1 MAASILL
8 IDDDASVLRA
18 VGAFFEQ
25 RGWDVFRELSGE
37 AGLAMWERTHAEVV
51 LLDLN
56 LPGIDGLEVLEHL
69 RGRETA
75 VILLTGDGDVRAA
88 VQAMRSGAENFLVK
102 PVDLEHLMEAA
113 KRAAEKVRLR
123 RLNRALVGQ
132 GGTHDVL
139 EALGTHEPMRSV
151 RTQVS
156 ALARSEQAG
165 ILLEGESGTG
175 KRTVARI
182 LHDLSNRRE
191 SPFLEVSCIVTD
203 AAELQAQLFGTE
215 AGVGG
220 VPPLQQGLVEMADGG
235 TLLLT
240 EIVSAPPPIQHLLA
254 QVLTTRA
261 FRRVGGVREIPV
273 DVRMIGTTSE
283 STADALSSGRFVKEL
298 YYQVRV
304 TPVMVPSLRERH
316 REDLLAVIR
325 RKVEGLVT
333 GLPGA
338 PSKLSDEVI
347 ERLLT
352 YQWPGNLREM
362 ANVLERAL
370 LASRGREQV
379 EVEHLPAEFRARP
392 GPFDRR
398 HTPLTMEEVE
408 RMHIDRTLKHHKGN
422 RTRAAEE
429 LGISRATL
437 IAKIKRYAIPH

>member
-1 MAASILL
+1 MADSILL

-18 VGAFFEQ
+18 IGAFFEQ

-37 AGLAMWERTHAEVV
+37 AGLAMWERTHADVV

-56 LPGIDGLEVLEHL
+56 LPGIDGLEVLEQL

-132 GGTHDVL
+132 TGPHDVL
-139 EALGTHEPMRSV
+139 EALGSHEPMRSV
-151 RTQVS
+151 RAQVT
-156 ALARSEQAG
+156 ALARSDQMG
-165 ILLEGESGTG
+165 ILLEGESGSG

-182 LHDLSNRRE
+182 LHDLSVQRDA
-191 SPFLEVSCIVTD
+191 PFLEVSCMVPD
-203 AAELQAQLFGTE
+203 ATALQAQLFGTE
-215 AGVGG
+215 AGADGT
-220 VPPLQQGLVEMADGG
+220 PPLQQGLIELADGG

-240 EIVSAPPPIQHLLA
+240 EIVAAPESIQHLLA
-254 QVLTTRA
+254 QVLTSRS

-283 STADALSSGRFVKEL
+283 STADALSSGRFARDL

-304 TPVMVPSLRERH
+304 TPVAMPPLRERH
-316 REDLLAVIR
+316 REDLLAVVR

-338 PSKLSDEVI
+338 PHKLSDEVM
-347 ERLLT
+347 ERLLA

-398 HTPLTMEEVE
+398 HNPLTIDEVE

>member
-1 MAASILL
+1 MADSILL

-18 VGAFFEQ
+18 IGAFFEQ

-56 LPGIDGLEVLEHL
+56 LPGIDGLEVLERL

-132 GGTHDVL
+132 TGPHDVV
-139 EALGTHEPMRSV
+139 EALGSREPMRSL
-151 RTQVS
+151 RAQVTT
-156 ALARSEQAG
+156 LARSDQAG

-182 LHDLSNRRE
+182 LHDLSVRRDA
-191 SPFLEVSCIVTD
+191 PFVEVSCMVPD
-203 AAELQAQLFGTE
+203 ATALQAQLFGTE
-215 AGVGG
+215 AGANGS
-220 VPPLQQGLVEMADGG
+220 PPLQQGLIELADGG

-240 EIVSAPPPIQHLLA
+240 EIVAAPASIQHALA
-254 QVLTTRA
+254 QVLTSRA

-273 DVRMIGTTSE
+273 DVRLVGTTSE
-283 STADALSSGRFVKEL
+283 STADTLTSGRFTKEL
-298 YYQVRV
+298 YYQLRV
-304 TPVMVPSLRERH
+304 TPIAMPPLKERH

-338 PSKLSDEVI
+338 PSKLSDEVL
-347 ERLLT
+347 ERLLA

-398 HTPLTMEEVE
+398 HTPLTIDEVE

>member
-1 MAASILL
+1 MADSILL

-56 LPGIDGLEVLEHL
+56 LPGIDGLEVLEQL
-69 RGRETA
+69 RARETA

-132 GGTHDVL
+132 TGPHDVL

-151 RTQVS
+151 RAQITT
-156 ALARSEQAG
+156 LARSDQAG

-182 LHDLSNRRE
+182 LHDLSLQRE
-191 SPFLEVSCIVTD
+191 EPFLEVSCMVPD
-203 AAELQAQLFGTE
+203 ATALQAQLFGTE
-215 AGVGG
+215 AGVDGT
-220 VPPLQQGLVEMADGG
+220 PPLQQGLIEMADGG

-240 EIVSAPPPIQHLLA
+240 EIVAAPASIQHLLA
-254 QVLTTRA
+254 QVISSRS

-273 DVRMIGTTSE
+273 DVRLIGTTSE

-304 TPVMVPSLRERH
+304 TPIAMPPLRERH

-338 PSKLSDEVI
+338 PSKLSDEVM
-347 ERLLT
+347 ERLLA

-398 HTPLTMEEVE
+398 HTPLTVEEVE

-422 RTRAAEE
+422 RTRAAAE

>member
-1 MAASILL
+1 
-8 IDDDASVLRA
+8 
-18 VGAFFEQ
+18 
-25 RGWDVFRELSGE
+25 
-37 AGLAMWERTHAEVV
+37 LAMWERTHAEVV

-304 TPVMVPSLRERH
+304 TPVMMPSLRERH

-347 ERLLT
+347 ERLLA